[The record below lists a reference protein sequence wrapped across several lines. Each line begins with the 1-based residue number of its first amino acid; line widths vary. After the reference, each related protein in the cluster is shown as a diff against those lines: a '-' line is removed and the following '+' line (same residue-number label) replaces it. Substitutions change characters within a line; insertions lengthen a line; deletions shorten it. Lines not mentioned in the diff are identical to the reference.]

1 MWMREELKLKAKK
14 VLAKNYCKLL
24 GVWLLF
30 IFIFLCFLYICDR
43 TNFFDM
49 FVVFN
54 FNDLGVKIFCGCYGV
69 ISPIYV
75 GVTKYTMN
83 TIYNKQNIKDVI
95 MVFDNKNYVNVVITN
110 LLRYVN
116 IVVTNLLCYVYIFLW
131 SILFIVPGIVKLC
144 EYSMVPYILAESP
157 YINPND
163 AIKWSREITMGH
175 KMKIFI
181 LCLSFFGWF
190 LLGIIFFGG
199 VGIVL
204 GIVFVVPYFK
214 VTFAELYFTL
224 KEDAVEKGFIYSYI

>member
-69 ISPIYV
+69 ISPI
-75 GVTKYTMN
+75 
-83 TIYNKQNIKDVI
+83 
-95 MVFDNKNYVNVVITN
+95 NVVIIN

-144 EYSMVPYILAESP
+144 EYSMVPYILAENP

-199 VGIVL
+199 VSIVL